1 MKVTNDISE
10 DNMTLQKEEISKT
23 NNDKIKNP
31 KRKTLK
37 KLEMKEKTVQK
48 IEEEAYQIEYI

>member
-37 KLEMKEKTVQK
+37 KLEMKEKTV
-48 IEEEAYQIEYI
+48 

>member
-1 MKVTNDISE
+1 
-10 DNMTLQKEEISKT
+10 MTLQKEEISKT